1 MHNNITKARQINNNK
16 QQHYDEN
23 NLVQVLLPPS
33 PPKKKKRKK
42 KKNKTKQIL
51 SAFETDI
58 NKKLYI
64 MTVTCCFC
72 LVYMIDSLQS

>member
-23 NLVQVLLPPS
+23 NLVQVLLPLPL
-33 PPKKKKRKK
+33 KKKKKTK
-42 KKNKTKQIL
+42 KKNKTKQML
-51 SAFETDI
+51 SAFETDV

-72 LVYMIDSLQS
+72 LVYMSDSLQS